1 MAADFFGP
9 PDQLPDGD
17 LVVLSRILHD
27 WEEARGLKLIKT
39 IYDKLPA
46 GDASLARTAR
56 LVYSSSQSVKPY
68 CIATVVR

>member
-1 MAADFFGP
+1 M
-9 PDQLPDGD
+9 
-17 LVVLSRILHD
+17 VLSRILHD